1 MLQWVF
7 IQSLTTG
14 GIHNLQEARDMMSC
28 WQFGIVAWLV
38 NWFPA
43 LEVMIFLQR
52 KEKEEAEESHLG
64 SKKLR
69 DGEVCVR
76 LLGALCVCVYVC
88 VCVRVCACILRVWIC
103 ACVCVCACMHA
114 RVDIWVSMQVHTIC
128 ILKAIL
134 FFLNWLNTFTT
145 ESSYLSNTVD
155 SWAYFV
161 SSIHKLKCI
170 ILYIF

>member
-1 MLQWVF
+1 M
-7 IQSLTTG
+7 QSLTTG
-14 GIHNLQEARDMMSC
+14 GIHNLQGARDMMSC

-76 LLGALCVCVYVC
+76 LLGACVRACVRACVHECVCVC
-88 VCVRVCACILRVWIC
+88 MCACLLCVWIC

-114 RVDIWVSMQVHTIC
+114 CVDIRVSMQVHTIC

-134 FFLNWLNTFTT
+134 FFFKLTKYFYYWIFLPQQYSWF
-145 ESSYLSNTVD
+145 LSLFCFFN
-155 SWAYFV
+155 S
-161 SSIHKLKCI
+161 
-170 ILYIF
+170 